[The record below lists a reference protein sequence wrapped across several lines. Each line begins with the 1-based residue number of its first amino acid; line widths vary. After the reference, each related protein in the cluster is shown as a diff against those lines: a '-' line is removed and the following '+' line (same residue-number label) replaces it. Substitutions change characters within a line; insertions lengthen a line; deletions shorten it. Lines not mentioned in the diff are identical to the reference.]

1 MAAHDTLDHYLDEI
15 RRVRMTN
22 AGTGETSYYPAIAML
37 LNSVGERLSPR
48 VYCLHHPSGNAGI
61 PDFGLFE
68 QAQFSRGDGV
78 TWSAGVNPERGVV
91 EVKGATHSIDKL
103 TQSAQVLQ
111 QYLPKYQLVLATNL
125 WRFRLLQADGS
136 LAETFDIAPSEPDF
150 WKLVS
155 GPRPDTLRQRF
166 EEFVQRCLLTK
177 APLRQPSEVA
187 FYLASYARESLS
199 RLNEVADYPA
209 LSSLRSSLEQALSI
223 KFDKDD
229 GERLFRSTLVQT
241 LFYGIF
247 SAWVTHARSGK
258 KHYDWRAASWAL
270 RVPVISLLFRQIA
283 TPEALAPLGLIPLL
297 DGASAAL
304 ERVDRPAFFKAFSDK
319 GAIQYFYEPFLE
331 HFDPEL
337 RRELGVWYTPPE
349 VVKYQVARVDRLL
362 REELQIQDGLADPNV
377 WVLDPCCGTGSYLLE
392 VLSFI
397 ETRLAK
403 KGLGDLAVDE
413 LKKAAMT
420 RIVGFEIMTAPFIVA
435 HWQIGE
441 LLHGAT
447 FQPGERAAVYLT
459 NALTDWIEDN
469 EAKPLPGF
477 EALMLERG
485 AAGAVKRDRPV
496 LVVIG
501 NPPYN
506 AYAGL
511 SPKAENGLVDAY
523 KQGLQQLWGMRK
535 FNLDDL
541 YVRFF
546 RIAERRIGEQTGRGI
561 VSFISNWSWLFLPS
575 FVVMRDRL
583 TSEFDQIWID
593 CLNGDSRET
602 GKLTPEGKPDPSVF
616 STDRNREGIR
626 VGAAISTL
634 VRKEGSHERTV
645 SAWYKDFWGVR
656 KREDLLASLTAPA
669 ADNGYRE
676 LKPSAGNR
684 YALRPAQASTSYAGW
699 PSLGDL
705 TRIAPLPGLL
715 EKRGGG
721 LVDLDELALR
731 SRMAGYL
738 DAGRHF
744 EHAAD
749 ANRALATDRARYVAK
764 TARHRVLEQE
774 GFVPA
779 NIRRYCMFAF
789 DMRWA
794 YVTAV
799 RPLWNEPRPQLLH
812 VAPEASGFLV
822 VRPQRIAEPEG
833 YPAYWTT
840 AIGDDYVL
848 HKHAFYVPGVEN
860 LSGAPRPNLSAL
872 AEAYLSDLGLAAD
885 EDAAKMIVAHV
896 LATLYSPVYLN
907 ENGDGLRQGWPR
919 IPLPSDPEL
928 LARSAALGRRIQQLL
943 DPDVPV
949 PGVTTGNIPD
959 EIARVAVPSTIKGAS
974 RDWSLSAWG
983 NRTNAGVTMPLR
995 GRVKAASPPSEAGDE
1010 SEPSLNI
1017 FMNDASYWAG
1027 VPERVWQVRVGG
1039 YQVLKKW
1046 LSYRDASVIKRPLTA
1061 DEVRHFQETARRLK
1075 ALSLLSAELDET
1087 HQAVAA
1093 SATAIILNASTAAD
1107 AGMSATSP

>member
-1 MAAHDTLDHYLDEI
+1 MAASDPLDRYLDEI

-22 AGTGETSYYPAIAML
+22 AGTGETSYYPAVAML
-37 LNSVGERLSPR
+37 LNGVGERLNPR
-48 VYCLHHPSGNAGI
+48 VYCLHHPSGDAGI

-78 TWSAGVNPERGVV
+78 TWSESLSPERGVV
-91 EVKGATHSIDKL
+91 EVKGVTHSIDKL
-103 TQSAQVLQ
+103 IRSQQVLK

-125 WRFRLLQADGS
+125 WCFCLLQADGT
-136 LAETFDIAPSEPDF
+136 LAETFDIAPSEEEF

-155 GPRPDTLRQRF
+155 GSRPDSLRQRF

-177 APLRQPSEVA
+177 APLRQPSDVA

-209 LSSLRSSLEQALSI
+209 LASLRSSLEETLSI
-223 KFDKDD
+223 EFDEEN

-247 SAWVTHARSGK
+247 SAWVTHARLGK
-258 KHYDWRAASWAL
+258 THYDWRAASWSL

-304 ERVDRPAFFKAFSDK
+304 ERVDRTAFFKAFSDK
-319 GAIQYFYEPFLE
+319 SAIQYFYEPFLH

-337 RRELGVWYTPPE
+337 RRQLGVWYTPPE
-349 VVKYQVARVDRLL
+349 VVKYQVERVDRLL
-362 REELQIQDGLADPNV
+362 REELNIKDGLADPNV
-377 WVLDPCCGTGSYLLE
+377 WVLDPCCGTGSYILE

-397 ETRLAK
+397 EKRLAK
-403 KGLGDLAVDE
+403 MGLGDLALDE

-420 RIVGFEIMTAPFIVA
+420 RVVGFEIMTAPFIVA

-441 LLHGAT
+441 LLQNAA
-447 FQPGERAAVYLT
+447 FAPGERAVVYLT
-459 NALTDWIEDN
+459 NALTDWIEDE

-485 AAGAVKRDRPV
+485 AAGAVKRQKPV

-523 KQGLQQLWGMRK
+523 KVGLQQLWGMRK

-546 RIAERRIGEQTGRGI
+546 RIAERRIGERTGRGI
-561 VSFISNWSWLFLPS
+561 VSFISNWSWLYLPS

-583 TSEFDQIWID
+583 THGFDQIWID

-616 STDRNREGIR
+616 STDANREGIR
-626 VGAAISTL
+626 VGTAISTL
-634 VRKEGSHERTV
+634 VRREGSHDRTA
-645 SAWYKDFWGVR
+645 SSWFRDFWGSR
-656 KREDLLASLTAPA
+656 KREDLVAALDPA
-669 ADNGYRE
+669 AGDNSYRE
-676 LKPSAGNR
+676 LKPNAGNR
-684 YALRPAQASTSYAGW
+684 YALRPSESSVSYESW
-699 PSLGDL
+699 PALGEL

-721 LVDLDELALR
+721 LIDLGEASLR
-731 SRMAGYL
+731 SRMEGYL
-738 DAGRHF
+738 SAGKSFEDAAVAN
-744 EHAAD
+744 HA
-749 ANRALATDRARYVAK
+749 LSKDRARYVAK
-764 TARHRVLEQE
+764 TARHRVLEEE
-774 GFVPA
+774 GYAPE

-794 YVTAV
+794 YVTPI

-812 VAPEASGFLV
+812 VAPEARGFLV

-833 YPAYWTT
+833 YPAYWT
-840 AIGDDYVL
+840 ASIGDDYVL
-848 HKHAFYVPGVEN
+848 HKHAFYVPAVEN
-860 LSGAPRPNLSAL
+860 LSGTPKANLSPL
-872 AEAYLSDLGLAAD
+872 AENYLS
-885 EDAAKMIVAHV
+885 
-896 LATLYSPVYLN
+896 
-907 ENGDGLRQGWPR
+907 
-919 IPLPSDPEL
+919 
-928 LARSAALGRRIQQLL
+928 
-943 DPDVPV
+943 
-949 PGVTTGNIPD
+949 
-959 EIARVAVPSTIKGAS
+959 
-974 RDWSLSAWG
+974 SL
-983 NRTNAGVTMPLR
+983 V
-995 GRVKAASPPSEAGDE
+995 D
-1010 SEPSLNI
+1010 
-1017 FMNDASYWAG
+1017 
-1027 VPERVWQVRVGG
+1027 
-1039 YQVLKKW
+1039 
-1046 LSYRDASVIKRPLTA
+1046 
-1061 DEVRHFQETARRLK
+1061 
-1075 ALSLLSAELDET
+1075 
-1087 HQAVAA
+1087 
-1093 SATAIILNASTAAD
+1093 
-1107 AGMSATSP
+1107 